1 MQTEINDFQSKISR
15 LTEVKNELINHRKVG
30 GKEAVN
36 DDMKLLESDWSRVEK
51 VTRQSLDTLWAEHSC
66 WVQEKIKMMNSFISK
81 GESLLDIELKFVK
94 TYPLEELLVSKATEL
109 TEEVREIVTTHE
121 VCTNMYVYLH
131 YLWYVCM
138 YMYIFSAVTIY
149 MYLHVFIYLSIHLE
163 KHVRSKFCLVLLVF
177 FLNKQLWNNYSI
189 NL

>member
-15 LTEVKNELINHRKVG
+15 LTEVKNELVSHRKVG

-36 DDMKLLESDWSRVEK
+36 NDMKLLESDWSRVEK

-94 TYPLEELLVSKATEL
+94 TYPLEELLVSKATKL

-121 VCTNMYVYLH
+121 VCIDIYVYLH
-131 YLWYVCM
+131 YLWYACM
-138 YMYIFSAVTIY
+138 YMYISSAVSIY
-149 MYLHVFIYLSIHLE
+149 MYLLVSIYLSIHP
-163 KHVRSKFCLVLLVF
+163 KNAIRPKFCLELLDF
-177 FLNKQLWNNYSI
+177 FLNKQL
-189 NL
+189 

>member
-15 LTEVKNELINHRKVG
+15 LTEVKNELISHRKVG

-36 DDMKLLESDWSRVEK
+36 NDMKLLESDWSRVEN

-81 GESLLDIELKFVK
+81 GENLLDIELKFVK

-121 VCTNMYVYLH
+121 VCTDMHVYLY

-138 YMYIFSAVTIY
+138 
-149 MYLHVFIYLSIHLE
+149 
-163 KHVRSKFCLVLLVF
+163 
-177 FLNKQLWNNYSI
+177 
-189 NL
+189 

>member
-1 MQTEINDFQSKISR
+1 M
-15 LTEVKNELINHRKVG
+15 EVKNELTNHRKVG

-36 DDMKLLESDWSRVEK
+36 NDMKLLESDWSRVEN
-51 VTRQSLDTLWAEHSC
+51 VTQQSLDTLWAEHSG
-66 WVQEKIKMMNSFISK
+66 WVQEKINMMKSFISK

-121 VCTNMYVYLH
+121 VCIDMYVYLH

-138 YMYIFSAVTIY
+138 YKYILYLSTCIY
-149 MYLHVFIYLSIHLE
+149 MYLSICLSTQKGHKAEILSEACSFLSKQTTLE
-163 KHVRSKFCLVLLVF
+163 
-177 FLNKQLWNNYSI
+177 
-189 NL
+189 